1 MEVKGIEDSSSLSYF
16 DAASNPH
23 KIMNI
28 LIWNCKGA
36 MKSQFRKTVMDLVE
50 WHSPILMVITETR
63 LSVARADE
71 IIETLPF
78 DGVVVLDTIRF
89 VGGIWLLLQLDLVH
103 MDVLTTIE

>member
-1 MEVKGIEDSSSLSYF
+1 
-16 DAASNPH
+16 
-23 KIMNI
+23 
-28 LIWNCKGA
+28 

-71 IIETLPF
+71 IIETLLF
-78 DGVVVLDTIRF
+78 DGAVVLDTIRF
-89 VGGIWLLLQLDLVH
+89 VGGIWLLLQSDLVH